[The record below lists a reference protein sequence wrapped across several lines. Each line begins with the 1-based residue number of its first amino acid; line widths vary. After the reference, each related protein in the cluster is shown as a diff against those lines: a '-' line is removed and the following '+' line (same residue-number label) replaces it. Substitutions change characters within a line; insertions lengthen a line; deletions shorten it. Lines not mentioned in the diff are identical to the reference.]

1 MKAIYKRELKSY
13 FSSMMGYAIIGFFL
27 LIVGF
32 YFWGINLNGANSSVG
47 VMLSNIMLVYTV
59 ILPIL
64 TMRLLAEEQRQK
76 TDQLLFSSPVSI
88 WGIVTGK
95 YLAAVTI
102 FTAPFI
108 VICTMPLVL
117 NLYGNVDLV
126 GNYST
131 IFAFWLL
138 GDVFLAIG
146 LMVSSFTENQ
156 IVAAIISFAI
166 NITLFLIS
174 SIASILSGTA
184 LPSVIG
190 LMVLVLVVGIFLFV
204 YIRNIIVSGV
214 VVFIG
219 EVALIVVYMV
229 KSSLF
234 ESAFANV
241 ISGISF
247 MSRYTKFAGGNFD
260 LGSIFYYVTFIIL
273 FLYLTVQSIQ
283 KRRWS

>member
-1 MKAIYKRELKSY
+1 MKAIYKREIKSY
-13 FSSMMGYAIIGFFL
+13 FSSMVGYAILGFFL

-32 YFWGINLNGANSSVG
+32 YFWGINLSSGSSSVG
-47 VMLSNIMLVYTV
+47 STLSNIMLVYTV

-64 TMRLLAEEQRQK
+64 TMRLLAEEQKQK

-102 FTAPFI
+102 FTAPFV
-108 VICTMPLVL
+108 VICTMPVVL
-117 NLYGNVDLV
+117 NLYGNVDFV
-126 GNYST
+126 GNYAT

-138 GDVFLAIG
+138 GDVLLAIG

-156 IVAAIISFAI
+156 IVAAVISFAI
-166 NITLFLIS
+166 NITLFLVS
-174 SIASILSGTA
+174 SIASILPSTA
-184 LPSVIG
+184 LPSMVG
-190 LMVLVLVVGIFLFV
+190 LMVLVLLVGIFLFV

-219 EVALIVVYMV
+219 EAALLVVYMI

-247 MSRYTKFAGGNFD
+247 MSRYTKFASGNFD
-260 LGSIFYYVTFIIL
+260 LGSIFYYVTFIFL

>member
-1 MKAIYKRELKSY
+1 MKAIYKRELKAY
-13 FSSMMGYAIIGFFL
+13 FSSMVGYAIIGFFL

-32 YFWGINLNGANSSVG
+32 YFWGNNLSGANSSVG
-47 VMLSNIMLVYTV
+47 TTLSNIMLVYTV

-64 TMRLLAEEQRQK
+64 TMRLLAEEQKQK

-88 WGIVTGK
+88 WGIVIGK

-108 VICTMPLVL
+108 VICTMPIVL
-117 NLYGNVDLV
+117 NLYGNVDFV
-126 GNYST
+126 GNYAT

-174 SIASILSGTA
+174 SIASILPSTA
-184 LPSVIG
+184 LPSLIG
-190 LMVLVLVVGIFLFV
+190 LMILVLLVGIFLFV
-204 YIRNIIVSGV
+204 YIRNIIVSGA

>member
-13 FSSMMGYAIIGFFL
+13 LNSITGYVIWFFFL

-32 YFWGINLNGANSSVG
+32 YFWGINLNGSNSSVG
-47 VMLSNIMLVYTV
+47 AMLSNIMLVYTV

-64 TMRLLAEEQRQK
+64 TMRLLAEEQKHK

-102 FTAPFI
+102 FTAPFV
-108 VICTMPLVL
+108 VISTMPLVL

-126 GNYST
+126 GNYAT

-146 LMVSSFTENQ
+146 LMISSFTDNQ
-156 IVAAIISFAI
+156 IVAAVVSFAI
-166 NITLFLIS
+166 NITLFLMS
-174 SIASILSGTA
+174 SIASIFPSTA
-184 LPSVIG
+184 WPSVIG
-190 LMVLVLVVGIFLFV
+190 LMVLVLLLGVFLFI

-219 EVALIVVYMV
+219 EAALIIVYMM

-234 ESAFANV
+234 ESAFSNV

-247 MSRYTKFAGGNFD
+247 MSRYTKFASGNFD

>member
-13 FSSMMGYAIIGFFL
+13 FSSMVGYAIIGFFL
-27 LIVGF
+27 LVVGY
-32 YFWGINLNGANSSVG
+32 YFWGFNLNGGNSSVG
-47 VMLSNIMLVYTV
+47 VTLSNIMLVYTV

-64 TMRLLAEEQRQK
+64 TMRLLAEEQKQK
-76 TDQLLFSSPVSI
+76 TDQLLFSSPISI

-102 FTAPFI
+102 FTVPFI
-108 VICTMPLVL
+108 VICTMPIVL
-117 NLYGNVDLV
+117 SSYGNVDFV
-126 GNYST
+126 ENYAT

-146 LMVSSFTENQ
+146 LMISSFTENQ
-156 IVAAIISFAI
+156 IVAAVVSFAI
-166 NITLFLIS
+166 YITLFLIS
-174 SIASILSGTA
+174 SISSILPSTA
-184 LPSVIG
+184 LPSMIG
-190 LMVLVLVVGIFLFV
+190 LMFLILLVGIFLFV
-204 YIRNIIVSGV
+204 YIKNIIIAGV

-219 EVALIVVYMV
+219 EAALIVVYVV

-234 ESAFANV
+234 ESALSNV

-247 MSRYTKFAGGNFD
+247 MSRYTKFASGNFD

>member
-13 FSSMMGYAIIGFFL
+13 FSSMIGYAILGFFL

-32 YFWGINLNGANSSVG
+32 YFWGCNLNGASSSVG
-47 VMLSNIMLVYTV
+47 STLSNIMMVYTIV
-59 ILPIL
+59 LPIL
-64 TMRLLAEEQRQK
+64 TMRLLAEEQKQK

-88 WGIVTGK
+88 WGVVIGK

-102 FTAPFI
+102 FTAPFV

-117 NLYGNVDLV
+117 KFYGNVDLV
-126 GNYST
+126 GNYAT

-138 GDVFLAIG
+138 GDVLLAIG

-156 IVAAIISFAI
+156 IVAAVISFAI
-166 NITLFLIS
+166 NITLFLMS
-174 SIASILSGTA
+174 SIASIFPSTA
-184 LPSVIG
+184 LPSAIG
-190 LMVLVLVVGIFLFV
+190 LMVLVLLVGIFIFA
-204 YIRNIIVSGV
+204 YIRNIIVSGIF
-214 VVFIG
+214 VFIG
-219 EVALIVVYMV
+219 EAAILTVYAI

-234 ESAFANV
+234 ESAFTKIV
-241 ISGISF
+241 SGISF

>member
-1 MKAIYKRELKSY
+1 MV
-13 FSSMMGYAIIGFFL
+13 GYAILGFFL

-32 YFWGINLNGANSSVG
+32 YFWGINLSGGSSSVG
-47 VMLSNIMLVYTV
+47 STLSNIMLVYTV

-64 TMRLLAEEQRQK
+64 TMRLLAEEQKQK

-102 FTAPFI
+102 FTAPFV
-108 VICTMPLVL
+108 VICTMPVVL
-117 NLYGNVDLV
+117 NLYGNVDFV
-126 GNYST
+126 GNYAT

-138 GDVFLAIG
+138 GDVLLAIG

-156 IVAAIISFAI
+156 IVAAVISFAI
-166 NITLFLIS
+166 NITLFLVS
-174 SIASILSGTA
+174 SIASILPSTA
-184 LPSVIG
+184 LPSMVG
-190 LMVLVLVVGIFLFV
+190 LMVLVLLVGIFLFV

-219 EVALIVVYMV
+219 EAALLVVYMI

-247 MSRYTKFAGGNFD
+247 MSRYTKFASGNFD

>member
-13 FSSMMGYAIIGFFL
+13 FSSMVGYAILGFFL

-32 YFWGINLNGANSSVG
+32 YFWGCNLNGSDSSVG
-47 VMLSNIMLVYTV
+47 KTLSNIMLVYTI

-64 TMRLLAEEQRQK
+64 TMRLLAEEQKQK

-102 FTAPFI
+102 FTAPFV
-108 VICTMPLVL
+108 VICTMPIVL
-117 NLYGNVDLV
+117 NLYGNVDFLA
-126 GNYST
+126 NYAT
-131 IFAFWLL
+131 IFAFWML
-138 GDVFLAIG
+138 GDVLLAIG
-146 LMVSSFTENQ
+146 LMVSSFTESQ
-156 IVAAIISFAI
+156 IVAAVVSFAI

-174 SIASILSGTA
+174 SIASILPSTA
-184 LPSVIG
+184 FPSMVG
-190 LMVLVLVVGIFLFV
+190 LMILVLLVGIFIFV

-214 VVFIG
+214 VVLIG
-219 EVALIVVYMV
+219 EAALLIVYAV

-234 ESAFANV
+234 ESAFSNV

-247 MSRYTKFAGGNFD
+247 MSRYTKFASGNFD
-260 LGSIFYYVTFIIL
+260 LGSIFYYVTFIVL

>member
-1 MKAIYKRELKSY
+1 MKAIYKRELKAY

-32 YFWGINLNGANSSVG
+32 YFWGCNLYGGDSSVG
-47 VMLSNIMLVYTV
+47 NTLSNIMLVYTI

-64 TMRLLAEEQRQK
+64 TMRLLAEEQKQK
-76 TDQLLFSSPVSI
+76 TDQLLFSSPVNV
-88 WGIVTGK
+88 WGIVIGK
-95 YLAAVTI
+95 YLSAVTI
-102 FTAPFI
+102 FTVPFL

-117 NLYGNVDLV
+117 HLYGNVDYI
-126 GNYST
+126 GNYAT

-138 GDVFLAIG
+138 GDVLLAIG

-156 IVAAIISFAI
+156 FVAAVISFAI
-166 NITLFLIS
+166 NITLFLMS
-174 SIASILSGTA
+174 SIAGILPGTA
-184 LPSVIG
+184 FSSLVG
-190 LMVLVLVVGIFLFV
+190 LMILVLLVGIFIFV
-204 YIRNIIVSGV
+204 YIKNIIISGV

-219 EVALIVVYMV
+219 EVALLVVYSV

-234 ESAFANV
+234 ESALSNV
-241 ISGISF
+241 ISGINF
-247 MSRYTKFAGGNFD
+247 MSRYSRFANGNFD
-260 LGSIFYYVTFIIL
+260 LGSIFYYVTFITL